1 MSGTPR
7 RAFVVRWIA
16 AVTVGETL
24 GFAVAATVA
33 VAVTAAGPAID
44 VWAAYAMI
52 VAGGAVE
59 GALLGL
65 AQQWA
70 AGRAQLGPAWVV
82 ATSGGAALAWSL
94 GMLPSTLG
102 VDLRN
107 PVGIAVVVVGALV
120 LLASIPT
127 AQWLALHRRRTARW
141 IPVTMGAWTVAVL
154 WTVAPSPIIDE
165 RTPAA
170 LVVVAY
176 LCAGVLMAVTIAAL
190 TAPTAASL
198 FTTTAVSRRDFGPAR
213 EPAGTIRSQPQ
224 GK

>member
-1 MSGTPR
+1 MSGAPK
-7 RAFVVRWIA
+7 RAFIIRWIA
-16 AVTVGETL
+16 AVAIGETL

-33 VAVTAAGPAID
+33 VGVTAAGPVLT
-44 VWAAYAMI
+44 VWVAYALV

-59 GALLGL
+59 GVLLGL

-70 AGRAQLGPAWVV
+70 GRPQIGPAWVA
-82 ATSGGAALAWSL
+82 ATSGGAALAWAL

-107 PVGIAVVVVGALV
+107 PVGVAAVVVGGLV

-127 AQWLALHRRRTARW
+127 AQWIALRRPHTARW
-141 IPVTMGAWTVAVL
+141 IPVTMGAWAVAIL
-154 WTVAPSPIIDE
+154 WTAAPSPIIDE
-165 RTPAA
+165 HTRAPFIA
-170 LVVVAY
+170 LAY
-176 LCAGVLMAVTIAAL
+176 LGAGVLMAITIAAL

-198 FTTTAVSRRDFGPAR
+198 FATTSASWRDFGPAR
-213 EPAGTIRSQPQ
+213 APAGTIRSRPE